1 MRMEHPLSYE
11 KHLDPFSFATDWQF
25 AVLQDR
31 RRFVVAAGA
40 RRGGKTMLAALRLWL
55 GAETRPG
62 VYFCIAPSREMAM
75 LCWEH
80 LGAVVPYPCQVRP
93 PRPCVHLPNGSKIY
107 FASEEAVLGGCCRGW
122 QLDGV
127 VIDEFFSCR
136 RKDALAEVLLPAL
149 SDRGG
154 WALVTGTP
162 SWARP
167 AMRRLRLSL
176 RIAAKRAGFDL
187 SNAGVYT

>member
-1 MRMEHPLSYE
+1 MEHLLPYE
-11 KHLDPFSFATDWQF
+11 KHLNPFSLAANWQF

-31 RRFVVAAGA
+31 RRFVVAAPGG
-40 RRGGKTMLAALRLWL
+40 RGDKTTLAALRLWL

-62 VYFCIAPSREMAM
+62 TYFCIAPSKYM
-75 LCWEH
+75 LMSCWDRFLRIVPH
-80 LGAVVPYPCQVRP
+80 LYQVHKSNL
-93 PRPCVHLPNGSKIY
+93 CIHLPSGSKIY
-107 FASEEAVLGGCCRGW
+107 FTTEEAVLGGRYRGW
-122 QLDGV
+122 QIDGV
-127 VIDEFFSCR
+127 VIDEFFLCR

-149 SDRGG
+149 SDGGG
-154 WALVTGTP
+154 WMLVTGTP

-187 SNAGVYT
+187 SNVGVYT

>member
-1 MRMEHPLSYE
+1 MEHLPPYE
-11 KHLDPFSFATDWQF
+11 KHLDPFSLATDWQL

-62 VYFCIAPSREMAM
+62 TYFCIAPSRDMVM

-80 LGAVVPYPCQVRP
+80 FRAVVPHPYQVHKSNL
-93 PRPCVHLPNGSKIY
+93 CIHLPNGSKIY

-127 VIDEFFSCR
+127 VIDEFFLCR
-136 RKDALAEVLLPAL
+136 RKDALAAVLLPAL

-162 SWARP
+162 FWARP
-167 AMRRLRLSL
+167 AMRRLQLLL

-187 SNAGVYT
+187 SNVGVYT